1 MQWWDDIIHETKV
14 EKQGKENVLYI
25 FITFIPHDDHRDLQT
40 VVTPPALRGTLSR
53 THFSLEDRLPQSDS
67 FLEGLPTV
75 HTEHHDE
82 EVPCEI
88 GYRVWAGRFAEQ
100 RIYIRYLFLEH

>member
-1 MQWWDDIIHETKV
+1 MQWWNELFTRPKLKT
-14 EKQGKENVLYI
+14 EQEGNVLYI
-25 FITFIPHDDHRDLQT
+25 FITFIPYDDHRDLQT
-40 VVTPPALRGTLSR
+40 VVAPSALRGTLSR
-53 THFSLEDRLPQSDS
+53 AHFSFEDRFPQPDG

-88 GYRVWAGRFAEQ
+88 GYRIWTGRFAE
-100 RIYIRYLFLEH
+100 

>member
-1 MQWWDDIIHETKV
+1 MSLKGAMM
-14 EKQGKENVLYI
+14 KQCYSKLRREQGENVLYI

-40 VVTPPALRGTLSR
+40 VVAPSALRGTLSR
-53 THFSLEDRLPQSDS
+53 AHFSFQDRLPQPDGL
-67 FLEGLPTV
+67 LEGLPTV

-88 GYRVWAGRFAEQ
+88 GYR
-100 RIYIRYLFLEH
+100 I